1 MEPGDLVLSLKG
13 RDKERY
19 YVVVEVW
26 PEYCFIADGD
36 LRKTDRPK
44 MKKIKHIKQTGFKSD
59 FLRKRLAEG
68 QKATN
73 TELRNEISKFI
84 NSLNPSAFPVE

>member
-1 MEPGDLVLSLKG
+1 MEPGDLVLSEKG
-13 RDKERY
+13 RDKDRY
-19 YVVVEVW
+19 YVVMEVW

-36 LRKTDRPK
+36 IRKTDRPK
-44 MKKIKHIKQTGFKSD
+44 KKKIKHVVQTGFDSEFIKKK
-59 FLRKRLAEG
+59 FAEG
-68 QKATN
+68 QRVTN